1 MTTDQ
6 PNSSPAKVSGRGVDL
21 FFGEDAAPEAAVNA
35 AAAVQDEAA
44 AVNAAA
50 AAQGEAVAVNAAAAA
65 QGEAAAVNAAAAAQG
80 EAAAADSGGE
90 GAAAPAIV
98 AVPAPERSA
107 TPPSPSSSPPSQP
120 VLVEGT
126 TAKSSNGCLAGVLG
140 ATFGAM
146 LGVLLTLG
154 FLLVANQGL
163 SYAPRSSMV
172 ALQATVTAYES
183 RAGDLG
189 NNVGALQQGLAGV
202 QSELTTQ
209 GESHSAL
216 AGEVTGVVSQVQD
229 LQVRA
234 EALPVL
240 QADVAGLQ
248 GSVATVSDTVGLVA
262 GDVATLTQR
271 VDVVSV
277 SAERGQRF
285 LDGMQALLAS
295 VLDDEA
301 PAASAPLTATLPATA
316 TRQVTATLPLTAT
329 TPITATAPLT
339 ATPPVTTTPAIT
351 STAPLTPGVQAPLT
365 TTVPLTTS
373 VAPTATVAP
382 AATPAVDAI
391 RGVVFLDANRD
402 GVRAAAGEPGIAN
415 VRVTLYTQNRTEV
428 ARTTTDLQ
436 GEYEFSGLTPGIY
449 IVVQTD
455 APGFASSTP
464 NVLTAIL
471 RSNRATE
478 NVNFG
483 DYRR

>member
-6 PNSSPAKVSGRGVDL
+6 PDSSPAKVPGRGVDL
-21 FFGEDAAPEAAVNA
+21 FFGEDAAPEAATKAAAEATNA
-35 AAAVQDEAA
+35 ATATQDEAT
-44 AVNAAA
+44 
-50 AAQGEAVAVNAAAAA
+50 
-65 QGEAAAVNAAAAAQG
+65 
-80 EAAAADSGGE
+80 AADSDNAT
-90 GAAAPAIV
+90 AAAPVIV
-98 AVPAPERSA
+98 AAPASERSA
-107 TPPSPSSSPPSQP
+107 APPPPAPPSQP

-189 NNVGALQQGLAGV
+189 SHVGALQQGLAGV
-202 QSELTTQ
+202 QDEVTAQ
-209 GESHSAL
+209 GENHSAL

-295 VLDDEA
+295 VLADEA
-301 PAASAPLTATLPATA
+301 PAATTPLTATLPATA

-329 TPITATAPLT
+329 APITATAPLT
-339 ATPPVTTTPAIT
+339 ATPPLTTTPAIT
-351 STAPLTPGVQAPLT
+351 STTPLTPGVQTPLT
-365 TTVPLTTS
+365 TTAPLTAT
-373 VAPTATVAP
+373 VTPTATVAP
-382 AATPAVDAI
+382 PAVDAI

-402 GVRAAAGEPGIAN
+402 GVRAAEGEPGIAN

-436 GEYEFSGLTPGIY
+436 GEYEFSGLTPGLY

-471 RSNRATE
+471 RSNRPLE